1 MKLNL
6 SSLIKDNELSE
17 KYNEI
22 VEKVKDSLKK
32 ESDSELVHN
41 KKYLKAEIKSY
52 NEKINTNFHS
62 NINYQKTILNMY
74 LIISNFDRFCL

>member
-1 MKLNL
+1 M

-41 KKYLKAEIKSY
+41 EKYLRAEIKCY

>member
-1 MKLNL
+1 M

-41 KKYLKAEIKSY
+41 KKYLRAEIKCY

-62 NINYQKTILNMY
+62 NINYQKTILNIY